1 MRQSSSSRLS
11 PFWSWA
17 DELAQVG
24 LRGFAANHAVA
35 KPIEG
40 TSIGARYWIEGASA
54 RPSGCVRHRAIRRYD
69 DLPVWLVIPEDP
81 RAHRFSYAI
90 PFLRAAK
97 LAREV
102 RHPYV
107 LRTHEAGLLDD
118 GRPYAV
124 IERVPSESLANVLAR
139 HGALPWPEVLQIALR
154 LASAVEAARE
164 RGLAPRDL
172 DVDTCLH
179 VRDGLDV
186 ADVRLGELF
195 VASVSRPEE
204 HDAPAIV
211 EIVRTLVGG
220 AAQGELAAALARDY
234 ASLGELAE
242 ALAAVPHDGTR
253 ESHGANHAAIAGGF
267 VIDVEAEEAADAARP
282 IPKCSLD

>member
-1 MRQSSSSRLS
+1 MRQSTSHLS

-17 DELAQVG
+17 GGLAQVG
-24 LRGFAANHAVA
+24 ASGFAANHTLT
-35 KPIEG
+35 KPG
-40 TSIGARYWIEGASA
+40 DATSIGSRYWIEGSSA

-69 DLPVWLVIPEDP
+69 DLPVWIVIPEDP

-97 LAREV
+97 IAREV

-124 IERVPSESLANVLAR
+124 VERVPSESLAQLVAR

-172 DVDTCLH
+172 DVATCLI

-195 VASVSRPEE
+195 VSSMSRPEHE
-204 HDAPAIV
+204 DAPAIV
-211 EIVRTLVGG
+211 AIVRTLLGDPAEG
-220 AAQGELAAALARDY
+220 ALASALARDY

-242 ALAAVPHDGTR
+242 ALAAVAHDGVR
-253 ESHGANHAAIAGGF
+253 ESHGANHAAVAGAF
-267 VIDVEAEEAADAARP
+267 EIDVEAEEAAEAARP

>member
-1 MRQSSSSRLS
+1 MRQSSSRLS

-24 LRGFAANHAVA
+24 LRGFAANHALA

-40 TSIGARYWIEGASA
+40 TSIGSRYWIEGASA
-54 RPSGCVRHRAIRRYD
+54 RPHGCVRHRALRRYD
-69 DLPVWLVIPEDP
+69 DLPVWIVIPEDP
-81 RAHRFSYAI
+81 RAYRFSYAI

-97 LAREV
+97 IAREV

-118 GRPYAV
+118 GRPYTI
-124 IERVPSESLANVLAR
+124 IERVPSESLAQVVAR

-195 VASVSRPEE
+195 VSSVSRPEE
-204 HDAPAIV
+204 QDAPAIV
-211 EIVRTLVGG
+211 EIVRALLGDAVE
-220 AAQGELAAALARDY
+220 GELADVLARDHG
-234 ASLGELAE
+234 SLAELAE
-242 ALAAVPHDGTR
+242 ALAAVAHDGVR

-267 VIDVEAEEAADAARP
+267 VIDVDAEEAAEAARP
-282 IPKCSLD
+282 IPKSSLD

>member
-1 MRQSSSSRLS
+1 MRQSSSRLS

-17 DELAQVG
+17 DEVAQVG
-24 LRGFAANHAVA
+24 LRGFAANHALA

-40 TSIGARYWIEGASA
+40 TSIGSRYWIEGASA

-69 DLPVWLVIPEDP
+69 DLPVWIVIPEDP

-102 RHPYV
+102 RHRYV

-124 IERVPSESLANVLAR
+124 IERVPSESLTNVVAR
-139 HGALPWPEVLQIALR
+139 HGALPWADVLQIALR
-154 LASAVEAARE
+154 LASAVETVRE

-172 DVDTCLH
+172 DGDTCLH
-179 VRDGLDV
+179 VRDGVDV

-195 VASVSRPEE
+195 VSSVSRPEE
-204 HDAPAIV
+204 RDAPAIL
-211 EIVRTLVGG
+211 EIARTLIGD
-220 AAQGELAAALARDY
+220 AAEGELADLLARDY
-234 ASLGELAE
+234 ASLAELTE
-242 ALAAVPHDGTR
+242 AFAAVANDGLLA
-253 ESHGANHAAIAGGF
+253 SHGANHAAIAGAF
-267 VIDVEAEEAADAARP
+267 EIDVEADEAADAARP